1 MAPICD
7 GFVAFPVIC
16 SSLNL
21 CPDALWND
29 GLDLSLPVWRK
40 GLFLQ
45 DSFFQYVYDAFE
57 NAVRDILQ
65 RWGETE
71 FLWDHW
77 QDPKLRLADTLSR
90 YRQLRTHNLKE
101 EDQAVTVTCDAA
113 TQKVSDA
120 AGMCVCNTREQRL
133 T

>member
-1 MAPICD
+1 MAPISTLNTMTSTMGHSD
-7 GFVAFPVIC
+7 LGQSLMAF
-16 SSLNL
+16 
-21 CPDALWND
+21 
-29 GLDLSLPVWRK
+29 DLPISRRGHFFK
-40 GLFLQ
+40 
-45 DSFFQYVYDAFE
+45 DSFFE
-57 NAVRDILQ
+57 NAHQQFNSTVRGILQ
-65 RWGETE
+65 RWGETD
-71 FLWDHW
+71 FLG
-77 QDPKLRLADTLSR
+77 DPKLRLSDTLSR